1 VPLEVVSTF
10 CGWLSSNLEMDSLL
24 RDFRHAVRNLART
37 PGFALVTILT
47 LALGI
52 GANTAIFSVVNAV
65 ILRPLG
71 YPHPEQLVYISSQ
84 FPAMGFDQFW
94 ISPPEFL
101 EFQERTHAFAVIG
114 AFATGQANLTAPDRP
129 RRVNAGQASADL
141 FRTLGVNAQYGRTFD
156 AAETR
161 PNGPRVTILSN
172 ELWRSAFGGSASILN
187 SEIEINGVRRTVIGI
202 MPPGFDVADGR
213 IELWNPLVL
222 DPANR
227 TGNRG
232 SHYLYLIG
240 RLAPGAT
247 LASANGEL
255 DSLLAGWRSSLGASV
270 NAANAGMVHA
280 PDPKDHRLRLD
291 ALQTQIV
298 GSART
303 AVFVLQGAVVF
314 VLLIA
319 CANLANLLLARA
331 ESRHKEFA
339 VRAALGA
346 GRARLLRQFM
356 VEGCVLSCTGAALG
370 LAVAIAGVR
379 ALIAAYPDSLPRS
392 AEVTLDLGVLAFTL
406 LVGLATGAIF
416 GLAPLLHLGADAT
429 SLALK
434 EGGTRATAGA
444 GRNRVRRALVA
455 AEVALAVALVIGAGL
470 LLRTVMNL
478 SNVDSGFNRS
488 RLVTFAVTLPNA
500 KYARP
505 EQVRGFYTRLL
516 DDLRSIGG
524 VQSVAAMSGLPPLRQ
539 VNANDTDIENY
550 TPPPKGPFANV
561 DYYNLVTAGYV
572 ETMGI
577 PVLEGRAFLPT
588 DALGTTVMINET
600 MARTF
605 YKGTS
610 AIGRRVRPSAP
621 PSFKVPW
628 FTIVGVLKDVK
639 QGGVDKK
646 TGTELYLNFDQITT
660 VNSGYGVGT
669 MNIVMRTSQP
679 PDTMASSIRAIV
691 GGLDSTLP
699 IVKLRSVDEVFDE
712 SIGRPR
718 LLAQLLGIF
727 AALALLLA
735 AIGSYGVLSY
745 MVTERRR
752 EIGIRMALGADRAS
766 VLRMVLGQGLRL
778 TLFGILAGLSAAF
791 ALNRLIASLLFG
803 VKPTDP
809 ATIGGV
815 VLLITTVALIACYL
829 PARGATRVDPMIVLR
844 EE

>member
-1 VPLEVVSTF
+1 
-10 CGWLSSNLEMDSLL
+10 MDALA
-24 RDFRHAVRNLART
+24 RDLRHAVRNLART

-84 FPAMGFDQFW
+84 FPKMGFDQFW
-94 ISPPEFL
+94 VSPPEFL
-101 EFQERTHAFAVIG
+101 EFQERTRAFAGVG
-114 AFATGQANLTAPDRP
+114 AFTTGQANLTAPDRP
-129 RRVNAGQASADL
+129 RRVNAGQASASL
-141 FRTLGVNAQYGRTFD
+141 FKTLGVNPQYGRTFD
-156 AAETR
+156 DAETR

-172 ELWRSAFGGSASILN
+172 ELWTSAFGGSANVLN
-187 SEIEINGVRRTVIGI
+187 SEVEINGVRRTVIGI
-202 MPPGFDVADGR
+202 MPPRFDVADGR

-227 TGNRG
+227 TSGRA
-232 SHYLYLIG
+232 SHFLYLIG

-247 LASANGEL
+247 LASANAEL
-255 DSLLAGWRSSLGASV
+255 DSLLAGWRASLGAQTTTV
-270 NAANAGMVHA
+270 QGGMLHA

-291 ALQTQIV
+291 ALQMQIV
-298 GSART
+298 GSARA

-356 VEGCVLSCTGAALG
+356 VEGCVLSCTGAAIG
-370 LAVAIAGVR
+370 LAVAVAGVR

-406 LVGLATGAIF
+406 VVGLATGAIF

-434 EGGTRATAGA
+434 EGGTRSTAGA
-444 GRNRVRRALVA
+444 GRNRVRRGLVA

-478 SNVDSGFNRS
+478 ANVDSGFTRGQ
-488 RLVTFAVTLPNA
+488 LVTFGVTLPNA
-500 KYARP
+500 TYAKP
-505 EQVRGFYTRLL
+505 DQVKGFYARLL
-516 DDLRSIGG
+516 DDLRATPG
-524 VQSVAAMSGLPPLRQ
+524 VRSVAAMTGLPPLRQ
-539 VNANDTDIENY
+539 VNANDTDIEGY
-550 TPPPKGPFANV
+550 KAPPDGPFSNV
-561 DYYNLVTAGYV
+561 DYYNTVTIGYV

-577 PVLEGRAFLPT
+577 PIVEGRAFQLT
-588 DALGTTVMINET
+588 DTNTPVVLINQT

-605 YKGTS
+605 YKDQS

-621 PSFKVPW
+621 PSANVPW

-646 TGTELYLNFDQITT
+646 TGTELYFDVEQLLS
-660 VNSGYGVGT
+660 NGPGLGGVGT
-669 MNIVMRTSQP
+669 MNIVMRTTQS
-679 PDTMASSIRAIV
+679 PDALSGAIRQTVAR
-691 GGLDSTLP
+691 LDPTLP
-699 IVKLRSVDEVFDE
+699 IVKLRSVEDVFAE
-712 SIGRPR
+712 SISRPR

-727 AALALLLA
+727 AGLALLLA

-778 TLFGILAGLSAAF
+778 TLFGILAGLTAAF
-791 ALNRLIASLLFG
+791 AMNRLITSLLFG

-815 VLLITTVALIACYL
+815 VLLITTVALFACYL